1 MVVGLCTARQ
11 FFNEVMMHDEN
22 WTGWFAINLLL
33 LIVLI
38 VTNVR
43 LSLQDKSEGIPAK
56 KILDKRYA
64 NGEISKGEYEE
75 ILKDLGQ

>member
-1 MVVGLCTARQ
+1 
-11 FFNEVMMHDEN
+11 MMDDEN
-22 WTGWFAINLLL
+22 WTGWLAINLLLWLLL

-64 NGEISKGEYEE
+64 NGEICKEEYEE
-75 ILKDLGQ
+75 ILKDLGY

>member
-1 MVVGLCTARQ
+1 MD
-11 FFNEVMMHDEN
+11 DEN
-22 WTGWFAINLLL
+22 WTGWLAINLLLWLLL

-56 KILDKRYA
+56 KIQDKRYA
-64 NGEISKGEYEE
+64 NGEICKEEYEE
-75 ILKDLGQ
+75 ILKNLGY